1 LVKIYKKHSTMK
13 KITLLAIA
21 ALAISFASCKKD
33 YTCTCTTSYTGGGSS
48 TSTTI
53 HKGLK
58 KKQAQAACANTES
71 KDESGVTE
79 STSTCAL
86 S

>member
-1 LVKIYKKHSTMK
+1 MK

-33 YTCTCTTSYTGGGSS
+33 YTCTCTTSYTGGGSG
-48 TSTTI
+48 TSTTV
-53 HKGLK
+53 HKGVTK
-58 KKQAQAACANTES
+58 GQAKASCINSES
-71 KDESGVTE
+71 KDDTGVVTSTE
-79 STSTCAL
+79 TCAL